1 LKYMERIDIEKGNQP
16 IQLNKKALRLPRQVE
31 SDPRAQQLL
40 RILTTK
46 TRLLWQGGEFEVPVT
61 ALSSELA
68 MALQKALGAGQV
80 VRSLE
85 SAERTLA
92 AEERGLSLVDRQ
104 SVVPRGVRV
113 SRLLVMADDGAER
126 FYRQVE
132 RLLLRHGPRVL
143 AVRLEV
149 DADTLGELVFGP
161 GRRARLLLL
170 NHKEGVSGV
179 LLSMADPLPAS

>member
-1 LKYMERIDIEKGNQP
+1 MAWNIFSSHCEKNE
-16 IQLNKKALRLPRQVE
+16 LDKKTLRLPRQVE

-40 RILTTK
+40 HVLTAK
-46 TRLLWQGGEFEVPVT
+46 TRVLWQEGELEVPVA
-61 ALSSELA
+61 ALRSELA
-68 MALQKALGAGQV
+68 AALRSAFGAGRV

-92 AEERGLSLVDRQ
+92 AEERGLSLADRQ
-104 SVVPRGVRV
+104 SIVPRGVRV

-132 RLLLRHGPRVL
+132 RLLLHHGPRVL

-149 DADTLGELVFGP
+149 DADTLGEVVFGP

-170 NHKEGVSGV
+170 DHKEAVSGV

>member
-1 LKYMERIDIEKGNQP
+1 MAWNIFSSHCEKNE
-16 IQLNKKALRLPRQVE
+16 LNKKTLRLPRQVE

-40 RILTTK
+40 HVLTAK
-46 TRLLWQGGEFEVPVT
+46 TRVLWQEGEIKVPVA
-61 ALSSELA
+61 ALGSELA
-68 MALQKALGAGQV
+68 TALRSALGAGRMI
-80 VRSLE
+80 RSLE
-85 SAERTLA
+85 SAEHTLA
-92 AEERGLSLVDRQ
+92 AEERGLSLADRQ
-104 SVVPRGVRV
+104 SIVPRGVRV

-149 DADTLGELVFGP
+149 DADTLGEVVFGP
-161 GRRARLLLL
+161 GRRARLLLIA
-170 NHKEGVSGV
+170 HKEAVSGV

>member
-1 LKYMERIDIEKGNQP
+1 
-16 IQLNKKALRLPRQVE
+16 
-31 SDPRAQQLL
+31 
-40 RILTTK
+40 
-46 TRLLWQGGEFEVPVT
+46 
-61 ALSSELA
+61 
-68 MALQKALGAGQV
+68 
-80 VRSLE
+80 
-85 SAERTLA
+85 
-92 AEERGLSLVDRQ
+92 
-104 SVVPRGVRV
+104 VRV

-149 DADTLGELVFGP
+149 DADTLGEMVFGP

-170 NHKEGVSGV
+170 AHKEAVSGV

>member
-1 LKYMERIDIEKGNQP
+1 MKKMDIEKGKQP
-16 IQLNKKALRLPRQVE
+16 FQLNKKALRLPRQVE

-46 TRLLWQGGEFEVPVT
+46 TRLLWQGSELEVPVT
-61 ALSSELA
+61 ALRPELA
-68 MALQKALGAGQV
+68 AALRNALGAGRV
-80 VRSLE
+80 VQSLE

-92 AEERGLSLVDRQ
+92 AEERGLNLVDRR

-113 SRLLVMADDGAER
+113 SRLMVMADDGAER

-143 AVRLEV
+143 AVCLEV

-161 GRRARLLLL
+161 GHRARLLLL
-170 NHKEGVSGV
+170 DHKEAVSGA

>member
-1 LKYMERIDIEKGNQP
+1 MKRIDIEEGNQP
-16 IQLNKKALRLPRQVE
+16 FQLNKKALRLPRQVE
-31 SDPRAQQLL
+31 SDLRAQQLV
-40 RILTTK
+40 RILTSK
-46 TRLLWQGGEFEVPVT
+46 TRLLWQGGELEVTVA
-61 ALSSELA
+61 ALRPELA
-68 MALQKALGAGQV
+68 VALRNSLGAGRV

-143 AVRLEV
+143 AVRLDV

-161 GRRARLLLL
+161 GHRARLLLL
-170 NHKEGVSGV
+170 DHKEAVSEV
-179 LLSMADPLPAS
+179 LLSMAEPLPAS

>member
-1 LKYMERIDIEKGNQP
+1 MKKADIEEGNQLS
-16 IQLNKKALRLPRQVE
+16 QLNKKALRLPRHVE

-46 TRLLWQGGEFEVPVT
+46 TRLLWQGGELEVPVA
-61 ALSSELA
+61 ALRPELA
-68 MALQKALGAGQV
+68 MALRNARGANQV

-104 SVVPRGVRV
+104 SVVPRGARV

-126 FYRQVE
+126 FYRQIE
-132 RLLLRHGPRVL
+132 RLLLRHGPRLL

-149 DADTLGELVFGP
+149 DSDTLGELAFGP
-161 GRRARLLLL
+161 GHRARLLLL
-170 NHKEGVSGV
+170 DHKEAVSEA
-179 LLSMADPLPAS
+179 LLSMADPLAAS

>member
-1 LKYMERIDIEKGNQP
+1 MKKIDIDEGNQP
-16 IQLNKKALRLPRQVE
+16 FQLNKKALRLPRQVE

-46 TRLLWQGGEFEVPVT
+46 TRLLWQEGELEVSVA
-61 ALSSELA
+61 ALRSELA
-68 MALQKALGAGQV
+68 TALRKALGAGQV

-132 RLLLRHGPRVL
+132 RLLRRHGPRLL
-143 AVRLEV
+143 AVRIEV

-170 NHKEGVSGV
+170 DHKEAVSGV
-179 LLSMADPLPAS
+179 LLSMADPLPES